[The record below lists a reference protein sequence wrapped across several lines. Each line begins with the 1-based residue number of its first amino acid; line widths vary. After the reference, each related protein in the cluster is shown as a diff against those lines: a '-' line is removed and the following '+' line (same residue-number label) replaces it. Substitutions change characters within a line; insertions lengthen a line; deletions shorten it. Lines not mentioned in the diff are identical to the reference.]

1 MMRREVLKQMIVLAT
16 SAFGLVAALAWN
28 SAIQELFKRVFG
40 PSSGLISMFVYA
52 ILVTVIAVMVTTR
65 LSRMA
70 ERFNDKDGSPDKPE
84 L

>member
-1 MMRREVLKQMIVLAT
+1 MRREVLKQMIVLAT

-70 ERFNDKDGSPDKPE
+70 ERFDDQDDFQDKPKS
-84 L
+84 